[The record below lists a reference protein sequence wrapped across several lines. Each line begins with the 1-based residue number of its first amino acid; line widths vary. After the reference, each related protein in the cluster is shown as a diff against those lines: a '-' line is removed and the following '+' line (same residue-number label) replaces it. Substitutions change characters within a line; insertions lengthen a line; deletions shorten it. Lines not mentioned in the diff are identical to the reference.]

1 MMEGQA
7 ERPWWRRLLAS
18 RGTRRRQAPRP
29 DPGLTD
35 LGLTDL
41 GPRGQAVDGDG
52 PDVGPPP
59 DGGARDPDV
68 DLAVA
73 SAVLTVASRL
83 TSAEL
88 RRRLTESVSLL
99 PDVTV
104 VFPAAGE
111 KFNPDLHTW
120 KASTPASATGA
131 AETIAE
137 TRSAGLLDH
146 RGAVRRRADVVVY
159 DTTEDNL

>member
-1 MMEGQA
+1 MMEGQSQ
-7 ERPWWRRLLAS
+7 RPWWRRLLPW
-18 RGTRRRQAPRP
+18 RGTRRQQATGPA
-29 DPGLTD
+29 PGPSEI
-35 LGLTDL
+35 
-41 GPRGQAVDGDG
+41 GPGGQATDGDC
-52 PDVGPPP
+52 PDERRPSGYA
-59 DGGARDPDV
+59 ARDPDV

-88 RRRLTESVSLL
+88 RRRLTEAVSLL

-111 KFNPDLHTW
+111 PFDAALHTW
-120 KASTPASATGA
+120 KASAPASATGA
-131 AETIAE
+131 VETIAE

-146 RGAVRRRADVVVY
+146 RGGVRRRADVVVY
-159 DTTEDNL
+159 DTTEDNR